1 MNLDQLR
8 ETFRQWQDAPVP
20 KERNQHLKTL
30 RAALTPTPVADDPVT
45 AALAQVD
52 RDAPDLQAQ
61 LRAALEPARP
71 AAVTFHAADPTGP
84 DGDVVLPV
92 GHPER
97 RPGRDSPGRGNR
109 SVRRQWRIGEKPTLA
124 ASGRRGGGRAS
135 GDG

>member
-30 RAALTPTPVADDPVT
+30 RALSAALTPTPVADDPVT

-71 AAVTFHAADPTGP
+71 AARRLSEIHDPRP
-84 DGDVVLPV
+84 DPLLSLAGSSALLSVGDVCMLTVEA
-92 GHPER
+92 GIAK
-97 RPGRDSPGRGNR
+97 SA
-109 SVRRQWRIGEKPTLA
+109 T
-124 ASGRRGGGRAS
+124 GRRTRC
-135 GDG
+135 